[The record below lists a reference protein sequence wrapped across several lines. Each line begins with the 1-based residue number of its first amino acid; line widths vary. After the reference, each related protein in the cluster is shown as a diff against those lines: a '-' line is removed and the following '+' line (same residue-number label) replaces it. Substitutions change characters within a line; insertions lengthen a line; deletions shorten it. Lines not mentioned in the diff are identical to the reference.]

1 MDNVKINSM
10 KSKKHLQCIQ
20 LMNCIHQM
28 KVDLPLYILNQ
39 DRAIRFDF
47 ADVEYEI
54 ACNVIHR
61 VLHMVFSGRN
71 FWICEYGDNC
81 AADLIKKRFFDK
93 RNVEIEIIPYRSNFI
108 DKDAF
113 QYLHNSI
120 ACTKISAED
129 FYAHAYIKYVLRDR
143 FLSNTIFLIDDERKI
158 ALQIYDRRGMDVAA
172 MDINVII
179 QLFNTFRQYVH
190 KAYFAKIASIA
201 EHKPMT

>member
-1 MDNVKINSM
+1 MDNVRISSM
-10 KSKKHLQCIQ
+10 KSKKLLQCIR

-28 KVDLPLYILNQ
+28 KVDLPLYLLNQ

-54 ACNVIHR
+54 VCDVIHR
-61 VLHMVFSGRN
+61 VLHIVFGDRN

-81 AADLIKKRFFDK
+81 AADLIKKRFFNK
-93 RNVEIEIIPYRSNFI
+93 RNVEIAIIPYRSKLI

-113 QYLHNSI
+113 QYFHNSI

-129 FYAHAYIKYVLRDR
+129 FFVHAYIKYVLRDSL
-143 FLSNTIFLIDDERKI
+143 LSNTIFLIDDERKI

-172 MDINVII
+172 MDSNVII

-190 KAYFAKIASIA
+190 KACFEKIASIA